1 MKNKAALTF
10 ALLLVANFTFA
21 QKPIYTKAKVNNVNV
36 YLNSAELQNT
46 TTFTVPEGMSEVV
59 VGNIS
64 DKIDERSLQIGLSNA
79 DVTILSSQ
87 FTNNYSSDFKMDLT
101 NPQIKKVSD
110 SIKIVENLL
119 VKSNIDLEANTK
131 GIELLDKNQTVLV
144 GSTSSNVEQL
154 TKLADFYTN
163 KRAELANKIVAI
175 NKNNEDLQKQ
185 LTRLRNSLK
194 TSEESNAEEFASG
207 VLVLKVKSNTKET
220 LKLNLNYLAYGVSWE
235 PYYEIKGNKI
245 AEPLE
250 LMFKAIVR
258 QNTGLDWKNVKLSLI
273 NGTSSRN
280 NTAPTVMPW
289 FLYSHN
295 PSQITERSKKE
306 ASMEV
311 ATFSNFV
318 ADDANA
324 PPPPPASAGFS
335 INSNQ
340 LNVSYD
346 VDIPY
351 DVRSNGEEHLISLYQ
366 QSIPAE
372 YLYFTAP
379 NYNNEAFLLA
389 KIKNF
394 SKYGLVSAPASIV
407 FENMYIG
414 KTFLNTS
421 ETEDELDITLGND
434 RRISIKRENVK
445 DKSGEKFLSSYREKT
460 VTYDLVIR
468 NNKKESI
475 DIEIKDRIPLSNDE
489 KIEVELLDASGA
501 KKDSEKGFLTWTT
514 KMSPAETKTYR
525 VSYKVKYPKDYTISN
540 L

>member
-1 MKNKAALTF
+1 MKNNAALTF
-10 ALLLVANFTFA
+10 ALLLVANFASA
-21 QKPIYTKAKVNNVNV
+21 QKPIYTKAKVNTVNV
-36 YLNSAELQNT
+36 YQNSAELQNT

-154 TKLADFYTN
+154 TKLADFYTK
-163 KRAELANKIVAI
+163 KRVELANKIVAVK
-175 NKNNEDLQKQ
+175 KNNEDLQKQ

-207 VLVLKVKSNTKET
+207 VLVLKIKSNTKKT
-220 LKLNLNYLAYGVSWE
+220 LKLNLNYLAHGVSWE

-245 AEPLE
+245 SEPLE

-311 ATFSNFV
+311 VTFSNFV
-318 ADDANA
+318 ADDALA
-324 PPPPPASAGFS
+324 PPPASAGFS

-351 DVRSNGEEHLISLYQ
+351 DVRANGEEHLISLYQ

-372 YLYFTAP
+372 YQYFTAP
-379 NYNNEAFLLA
+379 NYNNEAFLIA

-501 KKDSEKGFLTWTT
+501 KKDREKGFLTWTT